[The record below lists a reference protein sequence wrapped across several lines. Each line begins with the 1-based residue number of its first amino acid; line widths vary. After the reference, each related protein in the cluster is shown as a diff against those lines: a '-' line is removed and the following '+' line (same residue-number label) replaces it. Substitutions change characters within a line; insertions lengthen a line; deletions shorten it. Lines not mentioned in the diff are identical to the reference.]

1 MPLSETLPKFNWI
14 DVVVISLIFITSYR
28 GFKKGIIVEMFKL
41 LSIVLSIYI
50 SIHYFSPASDFLYHY
65 FPVAKLVLWDF
76 ISFTLLAVLAYFVVV
91 VLRGIFLRFIK
102 LEASGSFNKWG
113 GLLTGFLRGLL
124 TVSMLFLLFYFSTVG
139 YLKESV
145 QKSSLGSRCALI
157 DVKVYEFIFNNV
169 TSKFFPGEK
178 LNQGIYEVLEE

>member
-1 MPLSETLPKFNWI
+1 MPIGETLSRFNWI
-14 DVVVISLIFITSYR
+14 DIVVVSLIFIASYR
-28 GFKKGIIVEMFKL
+28 GFRKGIIVEMFKL
-41 LSIVLSIYI
+41 LSIVLSIYA
-50 SIHYFSPASDFLYHY
+50 SLHYFSLASDFLYHY
-65 FPVAKLVLWDF
+65 FPVAKLVIWDL
-76 ISFTLLAVLAYFVVV
+76 ISFTLLAVLAYFAVA

-102 LEASGSFNKWG
+102 VEAAGSFNKWG

-124 TVSMLFLLFYFSTVG
+124 TVSMIILLFYFSTVG

-157 DVKVYEFIFNNV
+157 DVKVYECIFNNV

>member
-1 MPLSETLPKFNWI
+1 MPLGETLPKFNWI
-14 DVVVISLIFITSYR
+14 DIVVIALIFITSYR

-41 LSIVLSIYI
+41 LSIVLAIYI
-50 SIHYFSPASDFLYHY
+50 SVHYFSLASDLLFHY
-65 FPVAKLVLWDF
+65 FPVAKLVIWDF
-76 ISFTLLAVLAYFVVV
+76 ISFALLAVSAYFAVT
-91 VLRGIFLRFIK
+91 VLRSVFLRFIK
-102 LEASGSFNKWG
+102 VEAAGSFNKWG
-113 GLLTGFLRGLL
+113 GLLTGFLRGVL

-169 TSKFFPGEK
+169 ASKFFPGEK